1 MNMSTEDNEASRG
14 LFRTIFSAEETPNKM
29 PLTVKGPS
37 SADEM
42 DVRFAENFS
51 ASGGKFVYCESQDKL
66 VAYLQSLKTENKWN
80 FIYSWEPGLR
90 GFLSTLGF
98 VQEND
103 EEFLIDNSDAAASQ
117 CFALLADEGVIML
130 TPDQAT
136 HRRLTTFPPHHV
148 IFASKDSL
156 VPNLE
161 RGLDNFRGQY
171 FDKLPSLIE
180 LNEKRPICKANHAR
194 LLDASGSSNVYVF
207 YLDFPAIG

>member
-1 MNMSTEDNEASRG
+1 MSTEDNEASRG

-29 PLTVKGPS
+29 PLNVKGPS

-90 GFLSTLGF
+90 GFLSALGF

-207 YLDFPAIG
+207 YLDIPAIG

>member
-1 MNMSTEDNEASRG
+1 MSTEDNEASRG
-14 LFRTIFSAEETPNKM
+14 LFRTIFSTEETPSKM

-37 SADEM
+37 NAEEM

-51 ASGGKFVYCESQDKL
+51 ATGGKFVYCESQDKL
-66 VAYLQSLKTENKWN
+66 LTYLKSLKTENKWN
-80 FIYSWEPGLR
+80 FIYSWEPRLR
-90 GFLSTLGF
+90 GFLSSMGF
-98 VQEND
+98 VQENA
-103 EEFLIDNSDAAASQ
+103 EEHLMDNSDAAASQ
-117 CFALLADEGVIML
+117 CFALLADEGVILL

-136 HRRLTTFPPHHV
+136 NRRLTTFPPHHI
-148 IFASKDSL
+148 IFASRESL

-207 YLDFPAIG
+207 YLDIPAIG

>member
-1 MNMSTEDNEASRG
+1 MDSSAEDNKASRG
-14 LFRTIFSAEETPNKM
+14 LFRTIFSTEETTSKM

-37 SADEM
+37 NAEEM

-66 VAYLQSLKTENKWN
+66 LTYLKSLKSENKWN
-80 FIYSWEPGLR
+80 FIYSWEPRLR
-90 GFLSTLGF
+90 GFLSSMGF
-98 VQEND
+98 VQENA
-103 EEFLIDNSDAAASQ
+103 EEHLMDNSDAAASQ
-117 CFALLADEGVIML
+117 CFALLADEGVILL

-136 HRRLTTFPPHHV
+136 NRRLTTFPPHHI
-148 IFASKDSL
+148 IFASRESL

-207 YLDFPAIG
+207 YLDIPAIG